1 MPMKTTAW
9 SPTEDVSQIESL
21 GEIPSESQA
30 VSQIESQ
37 AEIPS
42 EIQAASQI
50 ESHAENPNESRAA
63 SQIESQDE
71 ILKQTWGS
79 DDRSLA
85 AGFPGAT
92 SLALSALVC
101 LLPVPHASSPAN
113 LGRGT
118 RVSHL
123 A

>member
-50 ESHAENPNESRAA
+50 ESQAENPNESRVA

-85 AGFPGAT
+85 AGSPGAT

>member
-21 GEIPSESQA
+21 GEIPSEIQA

-37 AEIPS
+37 AENPS
-42 EIQAASQI
+42 
-50 ESHAENPNESRAA
+50 ESRAA
-63 SQIESQDE
+63 SQIESQAENPNESQDE

-79 DDRSLA
+79 ADRSLA
-85 AGFPGAT
+85 VGSPGAT

>member
-21 GEIPSESQA
+21 GEIPSE
-30 VSQIESQ
+30 
-37 AEIPS
+37 
-42 EIQAASQI
+42 IQAASQI
-50 ESHAENPNESRAA
+50 ESQAENPNESRVA

-85 AGFPGAT
+85 AGSPGAT

-123 A
+123 V

>member
-50 ESHAENPNESRAA
+50 ESQAENPNESRVA

-85 AGFPGAT
+85 AGSPGAT

-123 A
+123 V

>member
-21 GEIPSESQA
+21 GEIPSE
-30 VSQIESQ
+30 
-37 AEIPS
+37 
-42 EIQAASQI
+42 IQAASQI
-50 ESHAENPNESRAA
+50 ESQAENPNESRAASQIESQAENPNESRVA

-85 AGFPGAT
+85 AGSPGAT

-123 A
+123 V